1 MSLFKYD
8 ILRMQSGMEFAFHSE
23 ILLYILPLSV
33 LGFMAS
39 LSIDFSL

>member
-33 LGFMAS
+33 CLRVLS
-39 LSIDFSL
+39 LSQH